1 MAAMAHPAEADDSI
15 YDLSD
20 DGLAIQADTQ
30 DQFVGG
36 VHLGYN
42 LQGAHI
48 LYGIEGHA
56 DFAEDISFL
65 GSIRGRLGWAGEHVM
80 VLGVGFVNADAK
92 FTISS
97 LVNAP
102 TKLSHEIS
110 EVAFVAGGGL
120 DFKVLPRV
128 SLGAEGL
135 FYDFA
140 NEEAHLIAAG
150 ARPSGHDRRPR
161 THHLLFQPELLDP
174 LSARQGISTA
184 APVSSPWR
192 KRSSASLAESSF
204 IGTTVVFTPALGA
217 SARNSRASSRVRLAT
232 ERSTRSSQ
240 RSS

>member
-140 NEEAHLIAAG
+140 NEEAHLTAAG
-150 ARPSGHDRRPR
+150 APFLFHDHP
-161 THHLLFQPELLDP
+161 DM
-174 LSARQGISTA
+174 
-184 APVSSPWR
+184 
-192 KRSSASLAESSF
+192 
-204 IGTTVVFTPALGA
+204 TVVRGRITYYFNP
-217 SARNSRASSRVRLAT
+217 SY
-232 ERSTRSSQ
+232 
-240 RSS
+240 

>member
-30 DQFVGG
+30 NQFVGG
-36 VHLGYN
+36 VHL
-42 LQGAHI
+42 L
-48 LYGIEGHA
+48 
-56 DFAEDISFL
+56 SFL

-140 NEEAHLIAAG
+140 NEEAHL
-150 ARPSGHDRRPR
+150 
-161 THHLLFQPELLDP
+161 
-174 LSARQGISTA
+174 TA
-184 APVSSPWR
+184 AAHPFSS
-192 KRSSASLAESSF
+192 
-204 IGTTVVFTPALGA
+204 TTIRT
-217 SARNSRASSRVRLAT
+217 
-232 ERSTRSSQ
+232 
-240 RSS
+240 